1 MARIYSIIRRK
12 QFNNSNIVK
21 QNELQID
28 FLEKSVSIN
37 NELISL
43 IKKEFDLLIY
53 FIGNKNKVISKST
66 LKRNFTMRVAT
77 IT

>member
-53 FIGNKNKVISKST
+53 FIGNKNKVISNST

-77 IT
+77 ST